1 MSTRNRIKE
10 AIERSVKKTK
20 AQQKE
25 YLLFGRII
33 VYVNGELTQGV
44 SMDDTIKRVEETIPA
59 HLMDE
64 IDSIFIGYFEENEE
78 RALEAHYDS
87 GAIYISNMLDRDF
100 DFLENIIHEA
110 SHAVEKQHGLQIYGD
125 RKIEIEFAGKRKRL
139 KSILKNEGF
148 SVDAYDF
155 MNTEYNET
163 FDNFLH
169 KEVGYS
175 KLGSAV
181 MGLFVSPYAATSLE
195 EYWAVGFEDYFVGD
209 REYLKKISPQLFN
222 KIKEIKDDIE

>member
-1 MSTRNRIKE
+1 
-10 AIERSVKKTK
+10 
-20 AQQKE
+20 
-25 YLLFGRII
+25 
-33 VYVNGELTQGV
+33 
-44 SMDDTIKRVEETIPA
+44 
-59 HLMDE
+59 
-64 IDSIFIGYFEENEE
+64 
-78 RALEAHYDS
+78 
-87 GAIYISNMLDRDF
+87 
-100 DFLENIIHEA
+100 
-110 SHAVEKQHGLQIYGD
+110 
-125 RKIEIEFAGKRKRL
+125 
-139 KSILKNEGF
+139 
-148 SVDAYDF
+148 

-163 FDNFLH
+163 FDNFLY